1 VVLVTQKPFRS
12 GLMNGIDILLAED
25 SPYDAELM
33 LNALKKCQF
42 INNIKVVRD
51 GEEAL
56 DFVFASGAYATRDFE
71 VQPKVIFLDIKL
83 PMIDGLEILRRLK
96 SDDKTKSIPV
106 VILTSSEAEKDIKA
120 GYKLGANSY
129 IVKPMDFAFFNDFI
143 YKVAFYWLVL
153 NAHNQP
159 S

>member
-1 VVLVTQKPFRS
+1 
-12 GLMNGIDILLAED
+12 MNGLDILLVED
-25 SPYDAELM
+25 SPYDVELM
-33 LNALKKCQF
+33 LRALKKCQF
-42 INNIKVVRD
+42 ISNIKVVRD

-56 DFVFASGAYATRDFE
+56 DFIFASGAYASRDFE

-96 SDDKTKSIPV
+96 SDERTKFIPV
-106 VILTSSEAEKDIKA
+106 VILTSSEALRDIKM

-129 IVKPMDFAFFNDFI
+129 LVKPMDFDILTDFI
-143 YKVAFYWLVL
+143 HQVAFYWLVL
-153 NAHNQP
+153 NTHTQD